1 MWLPPWRW
9 LPLENWCVQLLNII
23 VTGGSR
29 GLGLGIAERLAAT
42 GCQVVAIARKD
53 SDHLREAID
62 RVRLSGTGSIAFRA
76 GDLSDI
82 ASIPILVKDI
92 RQEFGRVSALVNN
105 AGIGTSGLLAN
116 MRDPQIEELMTLNV
130 VSPITL
136 TKYIVRAMMADGAGG
151 RIVNLSSIVGFTGFK
166 GLSAYSATKAAI
178 IGFTRSLAREVGPM
192 GITVNAVAPGFI
204 DTEMTHGL
212 TGTHREQIIR
222 RSALRRLAETEDV
235 ANAVEYLLSDKA
247 RNITGTVMTVDGGNT
262 A

>member
-1 MWLPPWRW
+1 M
-9 LPLENWCVQLLNII
+9 QLLNVI

-29 GLGLGIAERLAAT
+29 GLGLSIAERLAST
-42 GCQVVAIARKD
+42 GCQVVAIARNN
-53 SDHLREAID
+53 SDPLREAID
-62 RVRLSGTGSIAFRA
+62 RVQLAGTGSIAFYP

-82 ASIPILVKDI
+82 AAIPILVKDI
-92 RQEFGRVSALVNN
+92 RQEFGRISALVNN
-105 AGIGTSGLLAN
+105 AGVGTSGLLAN
-116 MRDPQIEELMTLNV
+116 MRDAQIEELMTLNV

-151 RIVNLSSIVGFTGFK
+151 RIVNLSSIVGFTGFQ

-178 IGFTRSLAREVGPM
+178 VGFTRSLAREVGPM

-212 TGTHREQIIR
+212 TGAHREQIIR
-222 RSALRRLAETEDV
+222 RSALKRLAEADDV

-247 RNITGTVMTVDGGNT
+247 RNITGTVMTVDGGST